1 MPRATM
7 GLLKG
12 LLRARN
18 LLLVIFVP
26 LLLLPLPVLH
36 PSSVSTARPL
46 LSLQAGRRARGQGG
60 QGGRGMGCR
69 AAPPQ
74 ALLPGSR
81 HGQVFLGEAP
91 MLSFPTLLFSSLRPP
106 PGAPDRVAPQ
116 PGVRLAG
123 WLNQLRG
130 ATPASGRRNGA
141 GATRC
146 APEQRDTLLGRHLSR
161 TQLGH
166 HVTSSL

>member
-1 MPRATM
+1 M

-36 PSSVSTARPL
+36 PSSVSTARPF
-46 LSLQAGRRARGQGG
+46 LSLRAGQAGRRARGQGG

-81 HGQVFLGEAP
+81 HGQIFLGEAP
-91 MLSFPTLLFSSLRPP
+91 MLSFPTLPLSSLRPS

-123 WLNQLRG
+123 RLN
-130 ATPASGRRNGA
+130 
-141 GATRC
+141 
-146 APEQRDTLLGRHLSR
+146 
-161 TQLGH
+161 
-166 HVTSSL
+166 